1 MTYVPSYDSA
11 SPYNFT
17 DITGKYL
24 TYYVHRSVDQ
34 HPLDRATILNNERYV
49 NRPDLLAR
57 DIYGNE
63 DLFWVI
69 PVRNGLQDPV
79 FDLTFGRALIIPDP
93 SYIGTL
99 V

>member
-1 MTYVPSYDSA
+1 MIYKPSYTSS
-11 SPYNFT
+11 SPYNLSG
-17 DITGKYL
+17 ITGKYL
-24 TYYVHRSVDQ
+24 TYYVHRSVAQ
-34 HPLDRATILNNERYV
+34 HPLDRVTILNNERYV

-57 DIYGNE
+57 DLYGNE

-79 FDLTFGRALIIPDP
+79 FDFIFGRALLIPDP
-93 SYIGTL
+93 SYVSTL